1 MGKTCLYSA
10 GFQMGSLAVSSLKF
24 GKNGVGST
32 NNYFSK
38 LVNAGIG
45 KYISSIINDS
55 ILKSEW
61 VLGGKALWKYIKGE
75 Y

>member
-1 MGKTCLYSA
+1 
-10 GFQMGSLAVSSLKF
+10 MGSLAVSGLKF

-38 LVNAGIG
+38 LFNAGIG